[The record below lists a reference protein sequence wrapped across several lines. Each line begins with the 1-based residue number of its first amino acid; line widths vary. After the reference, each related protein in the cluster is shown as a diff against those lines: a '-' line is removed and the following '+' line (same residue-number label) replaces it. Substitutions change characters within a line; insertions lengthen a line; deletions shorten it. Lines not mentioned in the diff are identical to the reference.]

1 MTRQQGQAPLGIG
14 KSDAMTTADPP
25 GEAAAGSLQQPLEK
39 EAREV
44 AARLEQGAAPD
55 LYRRLESYYDA
66 LRVAQAVLAVY
77 QRQRADAT
85 TDDDGEGGRR

>member
-1 MTRQQGQAPLGIG
+1 MHRAN
-14 KSDAMTTADPP
+14 PP
-25 GEAAAGSLQQPLEK
+25 GEAAAGSLLQPLEK

-55 LYRRLESYYDA
+55 LYRRLESYHGA

-77 QRQRADAT
+77 QRQRGAAT
-85 TDDDGEGGRR
+85 TDGDGEGGRK